1 MKLPWASNAELP
13 TKCSEEFEKPD
24 GFCAYLV
31 ELTFV
36 RKFSLVRRAFPTG
49 GTICEGCFFFLAAQI
64 NLFAEER
71 RVSIMWCLKVS

>member
-13 TKCSEEFEKPD
+13 TKCSEQFEKPD

-36 RKFSLVRRAFPTG
+36 RKATGFS
-49 GTICEGCFFFLAAQI
+49 
-64 NLFAEER
+64 ER
-71 RVSIMWCLKVS
+71 GNDL